1 MELCVSGFREFDK
14 KTFFLVEA
22 TVGSRKTETW
32 YRYSD
37 LRLLAE
43 PLKATAEKCGYLRL
57 PHFPSRFT
65 ENRGIRL
72 EQRRILLDKYF
83 AAVGRWPQ
91 YPSYLLKFVKAVVP
105 EENILE
111 ETIPIQ
117 PNDMKRRQLMQSTI
131 PLFATP
137 NPNGSIFYTGNSK
150 FTDYDDSISDI
161 VVGALFD

>member
-1 MELCVSGFREFDK
+1 MDLCVSKFRDFEK
-14 KTFFLVEA
+14 KTYFLVEA

-65 ENRGIRL
+65 ENRGVRL
-72 EQRRILLDKYF
+72 EQRRLLLDKYF

-91 YPSYLLKFVKAVVP
+91 YPTYLLKFVKAVVP

-111 ETIPIQ
+111 ETIATQ
-117 PNDMKRRQLMQSTI
+117 TNQLTI
-131 PLFATP
+131 PLFTTR
-137 NPNGSIFYTGNSK
+137 NPKGSIFYTGNSK